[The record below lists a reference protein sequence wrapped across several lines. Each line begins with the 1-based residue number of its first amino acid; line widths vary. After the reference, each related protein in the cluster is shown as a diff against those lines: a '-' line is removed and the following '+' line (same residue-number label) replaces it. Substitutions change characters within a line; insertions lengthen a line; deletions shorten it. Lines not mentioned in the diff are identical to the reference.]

1 MHPLLR
7 RASLA
12 MVLLTGLSACAS
24 LWPFGRGDERYG
36 SRQGMSI
43 SIVVVND
50 NFYDV
55 TVYALLDADRRRL
68 GSVVGNTTEE
78 FDLGYRP
85 GSTLRFE
92 IRLLAGR
99 SFVTEPILVSP
110 GEEVTVQVP
119 PHLHRRE

>member
-1 MHPLLR
+1 VHPLLR

-12 MVLLTGLSACAS
+12 MALLTGLSACAS

-36 SRQGMSI
+36 SRQAMPI

-55 TVYALLDADRRRL
+55 TVYALLDGDRRRL

-78 FDLGYRP
+78 FDLGYRL

-110 GEEVTVQVP
+110 GDEIIVQVP